1 LRARRISIQKWRRF
15 PPPRSQVPSAGH
27 ELGFERVFEEHV
39 GFVFRVLERYGVAE
53 REREDACQE
62 VFLVVFRSLDRFER
76 RSSLKTWIYG
86 ICRRVAASFRERA
99 ANRRE
104 LPSAVLP
111 EPDAPAHDGGEAA
124 LAAKESYALLQE
136 LLARL
141 SDEQREVFV
150 LYELEEL
157 PMREIAELQSVPL
170 QTAFDRL
177 YAARA
182 KIEAAL
188 KRLRAQRRVA

>member
-1 LRARRISIQKWRRF
+1 MPAASD
-15 PPPRSQVPSAGH
+15 

-62 VFLVVFRSLDRFER
+62 VFLVVFRSLPRFER

-99 ANRRE
+99 SNRRE
-104 LPSAVLP
+104 LPSAAVP
-111 EPDAPAHDGGEAA
+111 EPDASVHEGGFDA
-124 LAAKESYALLQE
+124 LAAKESYALLQA
-136 LLARL
+136 LLAQL

-170 QTAFDRL
+170 PTAFDRL

>member
-1 LRARRISIQKWRRF
+1 
-15 PPPRSQVPSAGH
+15 VPSVGD

-62 VFLVVFRSLDRFER
+62 VFLVVFRSLDRFEQ

-99 ANRRE
+99 VNRRE
-104 LPSAVLP
+104 RPSAPLP
-111 EPDAPAHDGGEAA
+111 EPDASVHESGEGA
-124 LAAKESYALLQE
+124 LAAKESYVLLQE

-141 SDEQREVFV
+141 SAEQREVFV

-157 PMREIAELQSVPL
+157 TMREIAELQSVPL